1 MPKYLMKPLTS
12 NSWILYQ
19 DGERFGLV
27 SNLKDKISI
36 VGNLSRK
43 EYENLDDLKKALGNL
58 HIDTTIKIKSESINN
73 NINGYPIK
81 HPTYF
86 NPLEDPIP
94 SYTKTENSQLRYAA
108 GYYAL
113 KFSYAWTPSFC
124 PKLETLTE
132 YEYIGPYKT
141 KLEMQHQI
149 STKNKEITL

>member
-1 MPKYLMKPLTS
+1 MKYMMKPLTTS
-12 NSWILYQ
+12 SWILYRN
-19 DGERFGLV
+19 GERIGLV
-27 SNLKDKISI
+27 SNLEDRISI
-36 VGNLSRK
+36 IGDLSKK
-43 EYENLDDLKKALGNL
+43 EYDNLDDLKNSLGNL
-58 HIDTTIKIKSESINN
+58 HIDNTVKLKAENAAN

-81 HPTYF
+81 HIAFF
-86 NPLEDPIP
+86 NPMEEPIP
-94 SYTKTENSQLRYAA
+94 SYAKTESSHSRYAA

-124 PKLETLTE
+124 PKLETLSE